1 MGADTHWPRLFST
14 VSYWYFRLSSHFC
27 WGKPSNESD
36 MSQVC
41 LRTLEHR
48 TCSLFDNNDS
58 YVMMLVIIN
67 RTKMP
72 ILNATTSYF
81 PTSLSTSFAYLFPR
95 LSWVVRR
102 HVRFLDRRSFLIQ
115 ITMIE
120 LVRSFISYSSYRAR
134 FTIRLKEC
142 LIRSLARILKYICT
156 YHRQRSSSI
165 SFLNEYFVYSCVYIW
180 CTVNHCHYRHLE
192 DHVWSLE
199 TVFLNSMQSRS
210 EIMQWNG

>member
-1 MGADTHWPRLFST
+1 MFGLD
-14 VSYWYFRLSSHFC
+14 
-27 WGKPSNESD
+27 
-36 MSQVC
+36 C
-41 LRTLEHR
+41 LPLP
-48 TCSLFDNNDS
+48 L
-58 YVMMLVIIN
+58 
-67 RTKMP
+67 
-72 ILNATTSYF
+72 
-81 PTSLSTSFAYLFPR
+81 
-95 LSWVVRR
+95 
-102 HVRFLDRRSFLIQ
+102 Q

-156 YHRQRSSSI
+156 YCRRRSSSI
-165 SFLNEYFVYSCVYIW
+165 AFLNECFVYSCVYIW
-180 CTVNHCHYRHLE
+180 CTVHHCHYRHLE

>member
-102 HVRFLDRRSFLIQ
+102 HVRSSTVVLFSCRSQWSNSCAHSSRTVPIG
-115 ITMIE
+115 
-120 LVRSFISYSSYRAR
+120 LVSPFDW
-134 FTIRLKEC
+134 K
-142 LIRSLARILKYICT
+142 
-156 YHRQRSSSI
+156 
-165 SFLNEYFVYSCVYIW
+165 N
-180 CTVNHCHYRHLE
+180 
-192 DHVWSLE
+192 VWSVHWLVFSNTSVRI
-199 TVFLNSMQSRS
+199 TVSDRVQSPF
-210 EIMQWNG
+210 